1 MCDMNETNN
10 QVICGNVHKMGEM
23 YHWIDNYHQLLESF
37 QNMSPISPIEP
48 IIQPPK
54 VKRKT
59 SVKNQ
64 TVSQNSASAI
74 SKNVTKSAKNINSNN
89 GYGQSQQKVLLLTG
103 NSGSGK
109 TLFGNLIFQ
118 RLKCKPIALEIGERS
133 LKKLFEQTTKYYN
146 VIEYMGGNRSANS
159 NIGLWLDDI
168 DVLFADSV
176 VYSEIMEILRTNTFK
191 IPIVASCK
199 ETDKKICEFRKY
211 CTEIKMGKCSKQ
223 EITDWLIDQFQ
234 TELNE
239 REPLDQWV
247 ESIIHYSNGDFRTMK
262 QILFELKREI
272 RINPNYLKNRIGIT
286 EFFDMYQMKNQE
298 NTIFDNF
305 QKILSIYQMSSSLN
319 HHTDSLKL
327 SFQQKKSKIQEIMD
341 ISESDTYLLSNMMNH
356 NYHILIE
363 EKQNTFY
370 DKLEM
375 GSKISK
381 NYVLNNKYYSNYN
394 QLNNSLS
401 HQYNIFNSIIL
412 PTKIL
417 SKSKNRT
424 NNPPIVKY
432 PLIFNKLSQNI
443 NNMRHLQHSFSF
455 PDESEEISHYRKIS
469 SIINDSSLWTK
480 YYISQII
487 YQLIQNGIVSIDNDG
502 NSISVAIGE
511 NSENDGNIKN
521 PGKNLVKHKFINEY
535 MRKKWLQIQRMN
547 ITIDDLENWLKYY
560 KILFWNNA
568 DDKKI
573 LIVRKKDV
581 LIEFLI

>member
-1 MCDMNETNN
+1 MCDFNEISN
-10 QVICGNVHKMGEM
+10 QVICGNVRKMEEM
-23 YHWIDNYHQLLESF
+23 YNWVDNYHELLESF
-37 QNMSPISPIEP
+37 ENAASIAPTIPVEQATKP
-48 IIQPPK
+48 
-54 VKRKT
+54 KRK
-59 SVKNQ
+59 S
-64 TVSQNSASAI
+64 
-74 SKNVTKSAKNINSNN
+74 SAKNQEGSGLSKNAIKTIKSNN
-89 GYGQSQQKVLLLTG
+89 LYGQPQQKVLLLTG

-168 DVLFADSV
+168 DVLFTDSV

-199 ETDKKICEFRKY
+199 DTDKKVCEFRKY

-239 REPLDQWV
+239 REPLDQWIQA
-247 ESIIHYSNGDFRTMK
+247 IIQYSNGDFRTIK
-262 QILFELKREI
+262 QIIFELKREK
-272 RINPNYLKNRIGIT
+272 RLNSNYLKNKIRIN

-305 QKILSIYQMSSSLN
+305 QKILSIYQTSSN
-319 HHTDSLKL
+319 HLSYSFKL
-327 SFQQKKSKIQEIMD
+327 SFQPKKSKIQDILD

-356 NYHILIE
+356 NYYTIIE
-363 EKQNTFY
+363 EKRNTFRE
-370 DKLEM
+370 KLEM
-375 GSKISK
+375 GANISK
-381 NYVLNNKYYSNYN
+381 NYVMNNKYYSNYN

-412 PTKIL
+412 PANIL

-432 PLIFNKLSQNI
+432 PLIFNKLSQKI
-443 NNMRHLQHSFSF
+443 NNMRHIQNSFSF
-455 PDESEEISHYRKIS
+455 SNDNEDISHYRKLT
-469 SIINDSSLWTK
+469 SIINDSSIWTK
-480 YYISQII
+480 YYISQMV
-487 YQLIQNGIVSIDNDG
+487 YQLIQNGLVSVDN
-502 NSISVAIGE
+502 GE
-511 NSENDGNIKN
+511 INGINNNCQNDENDGNMKN
-521 PGKNLVKHKFINEY
+521 SGKNLVKHQFINDY
-535 MRKKWLQIQRMN
+535 MKEKWLQIQRMN
-547 ITIDDLENWLKYY
+547 ILIDDLENWLKYY

-581 LIEFLI
+581 LIEYRL